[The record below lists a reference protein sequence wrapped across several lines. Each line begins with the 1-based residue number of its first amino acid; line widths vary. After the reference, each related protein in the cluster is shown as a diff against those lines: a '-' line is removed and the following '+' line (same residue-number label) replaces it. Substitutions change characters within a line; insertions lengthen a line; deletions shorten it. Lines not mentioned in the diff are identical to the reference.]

1 MAGASGAALGEVG
14 GVLHGMEGVPQV
26 GSHFLLGPLG
36 DSPPT
41 LFGEHLV
48 PGDRLSR
55 SATTD
60 LTHLKGILRR
70 RQLYCR
76 TGFHLEILP
85 DGTVQG
91 TRKDHSRFGKHS
103 FCLDT
108 VANSSNKSQGVLFY
122 FLMTSDKERVT
133 KNCLYTAQ
141 LLSLLGD
148 ILSLLSKSVLSS
160 CLILL
165 QVFWNS

>member
-1 MAGASGAALGEVG
+1 MAGASAAALGEVG

-36 DSPPT
+36 DSPT
-41 LFGEHLV
+41 LLGEHLV

-55 SATTD
+55 SATAD

-91 TRKDHSRFGKHS
+91 TRKDHSRFGKH
-103 FCLDT
+103 FYFDT
-108 VANSSNKSQGVLFY
+108 VSISNNKTDRPYY
-122 FLMTSDKERVT
+122 FFS
-133 KNCLYTAQ
+133 
-141 LLSLLGD
+141 
-148 ILSLLSKSVLSS
+148 
-160 CLILL
+160 
-165 QVFWNS
+165 F